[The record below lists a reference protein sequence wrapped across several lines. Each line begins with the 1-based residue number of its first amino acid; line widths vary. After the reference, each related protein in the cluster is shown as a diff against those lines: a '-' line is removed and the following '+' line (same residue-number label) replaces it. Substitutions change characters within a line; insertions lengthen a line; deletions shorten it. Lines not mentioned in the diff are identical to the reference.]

1 MGPGFGIL
9 VLKLKCNKAKPRTPD
24 DELGRQEVEVGS
36 SCCLELELEVVKSR
50 LSRSLSNP
58 RSTMLAVVQILCPSC
73 SNRLQLNG
81 SFVLGRNGT
90 ACSTSHQNRALAHSK
105 EHPECAHLCLLK
117 WQSGVASAT
126 TLDAVGVELG
136 GLTLSS
142 EMLPI

>member
-1 MGPGFGIL
+1 
-9 VLKLKCNKAKPRTPD
+9 
-24 DELGRQEVEVGS
+24 
-36 SCCLELELEVVKSR
+36 
-50 LSRSLSNP
+50 
-58 RSTMLAVVQILCPSC
+58 MLACAVVQILCPSC

-126 TLDAVGVELG
+126 TLDAVGVGLG
-136 GLTLSS
+136 GLTVSS
-142 EMLPI
+142 ERLPIYRIDSRTRIRIEPATRTQGSYRRFLHLARPFNVGTYRINQGPEAISRPIHSIPRSLI

>member
-1 MGPGFGIL
+1 
-9 VLKLKCNKAKPRTPD
+9 
-24 DELGRQEVEVGS
+24 
-36 SCCLELELEVVKSR
+36 
-50 LSRSLSNP
+50 
-58 RSTMLAVVQILCPSC
+58 MLAVVQILCPSC

-81 SFVLGRNGT
+81 SFVLG
-90 ACSTSHQNRALAHSK
+90 SK
-105 EHPECAHLCLLK
+105 CVHLRLLK